1 MADMTASRTEPLS
14 GSAPADQPA
23 PDLQQDMDVLFED
36 WEEEQARVD
45 LSDLTWEDSVV
56 FVIFW
61 ALFAVVFLQFYT
73 RYVLNSSIGWTEE
86 IARYLLIGVTFVG
99 SVMAMRKG
107 THIAVEALLVYMR
120 KEWKHWI
127 LVSVDFLVAVFCGAM
142 AWYGFELG
150 NKAPGYMVSVDIPK
164 AWMYWAVAVA
174 LAAMT
179 IHAFIRFV
187 RRLLRREADVTHGLL
202 LD

>member
-1 MADMTASRTEPLS
+1 
-14 GSAPADQPA
+14 
-23 PDLQQDMDVLFED
+23 MDVLFEE
-36 WEEEQARVD
+36 WEEQQARVD
-45 LSDLTWEDSVV
+45 LSDLKWEDSVV
-56 FVIFW
+56 FLIFW

-107 THIAVEALLVYMR
+107 SHIAVEALLVFGPT
-120 KEWKHWI
+120 EWKHRT
-127 LVSVDFLVAVFCGAM
+127 LVAVDFLVAVFCGAM

-150 NKAPGYMVSVDIPK
+150 SRAPGYMVSVDIPK
-164 AWMYWAVAVA
+164 AWMYWAVAAA

-179 IHAFIRFV
+179 VHAALRFV
-187 RRLLRREADVTHGLL
+187 RRLRRQESDVTHGLA

>member
-1 MADMTASRTEPLS
+1 MTTTHPDPHAGAQPSTP
-14 GSAPADQPA
+14 PAG
-23 PDLQQDMDVLFED
+23 DLQREMDVLFEQ
-36 WEEEQARVD
+36 WEQEQAHVD
-45 LSDLTWEDSVV
+45 LTDLKWEDAVV

-99 SVMAMRKG
+99 SIMAMRKG
-107 THIAVEALLVYMR
+107 THIAVEALLVFVP

-127 LVSVDFLVAVFCGAM
+127 LVSVDFVVAVFCGAM
-142 AWYGFELG
+142 TWYGFELG

-174 LAAMT
+174 LAGMT
-179 IHAFIRFV
+179 VHAAIRFV
-187 RRLLRREADVTHGLL
+187 RRLRRQEADVTTGLV